1 MKAAITTTA
10 NYLPPDILSNHDL
23 ELMLE
28 TNDEWIRS
36 RTGISERR
44 ILKDPEKATSYMC
57 GEVGKRLLEKRQ
69 IAANDIE
76 LIIVATM
83 TPDMLFPSTA
93 CFTQSIIGA
102 TKAWAFDV
110 NAACSGFLYA
120 LNIGARFIESGA
132 HKKVMV
138 IGADK
143 MSAVTDPTDRSTAIL
158 FGDGAGGVILEPAK
172 EEGYGI
178 LDARM
183 YSDGANGT
191 DHLLMSGGGS
201 RHPATYE
208 TIDKRMHYIRQDGR
222 QVFKAAVT
230 SMAEVA
236 QEIMNRNNLK
246 AEDVDYLVPHQA
258 NQRIIDATAER
269 MGVDKSKVVSN
280 VAMYGNTTAGTIPI
294 CLAELDE
301 QQKLH
306 TGSNLVLVSFGAGYT
321 WGGIYLK
328 WQ

>member
-1 MKAAITTTA
+1 MKAAITATA

-23 ELMLE
+23 ELLLD

-57 GEVGKRLLEKRQ
+57 GEVARKLLEKRQ
-69 IAANDIE
+69 ITADEVE

-83 TPDMLFPSTA
+83 TPDMPFPSTA

-102 TKAWAFDV
+102 TNAWAFDV

-143 MSAVTDPTDRSTAIL
+143 MSSVTDFTDRSTAIL

-183 YSDGANGT
+183 YSDGTNGK
-191 DHLLMSGGGS
+191 DHLLMTGGGS

-208 TIDKRMHYIRQDGR
+208 TIDKRMHYIHQDGR

-236 QEIMNRNNLK
+236 LEIMNRNNLK
-246 AEDVDYLVPHQA
+246 AEDVAYLVPHQA

-269 MGVDKSKVVSN
+269 MGVDEKKVVSN
-280 VAMYGNTTAGTIPI
+280 VARYGNTTAGTIPI

>member
-172 EEGYGI
+172 EKGYGV
-178 LDARM
+178 LDVRM